1 MARKKVKAV
10 TTKFKRGH
18 VPYNK
23 GKAHVNNDEIAK
35 DTHWV
40 RLPRDMYDDAS
51 QWSPDGSVLQLG
63 DAYGQPSSH
72 RLLRPSKGIKT
83 ITDDHVECLNP
94 EIADLSTYRLL
105 HMLKTQQLWIEAME
119 EHFPPPECQGRLI
132 WDIRGE
138 VKRGLCWRERL
149 KCTCGNYTSK
159 RHNLYNTVD
168 IPNQTGPKIASA
180 NVGVNIGLMNTM
192 SGTTAL
198 RNVLLA
204 ANIPAPSVSGMQKRS
219 NKVAD
224 MITNLNKEDM
234 AKQRRH
240 IRDINET
247 RGLERSA
254 PIRSEGDGR
263 YNNPLGSGRGHTP
276 FQPATQATYTL
287 IENVTKK
294 KKIIGLHV
302 ANKLCSKHSRDQKPH
317 ADHDCTAN
325 IPMEQSIGDE
335 ELWAKEAYTSMQG
348 DEDGEIPIAYFTSD
362 GDSKAVKGIAS
373 AQRGEL
379 VNLRDTQH
387 LSLSV
392 YKAVCKAN
400 FSATMLPSGNQQLRD
415 RLKRELGHNIRRR
428 MHGEFNAAFTKF
440 NGDVPTIIN
449 HLSHCADALIQCYG
463 GKCGN
468 MCHKFSMLCK
478 GTKSRK
484 WEHEYMQF
492 MPGNKGR
499 QNLEMTKA
507 DEDLLRGIIAMR
519 FSPAAIQMTRFN
531 TNTQKSESVNR
542 VFTRTNPKQVTF
554 KRNFPGR
561 VHSAVHLS
569 NHGIGESTILKC
581 QQAGAPIIKGSKVAH
596 MLRSEQASEKSRSS
610 YHSSVKAKSQRRQ
623 ARRNQYAHY
632 SRKCEQETYRKNML
646 DNARLTF
653 NKDHAYATRSR
664 ARPTLADH
672 QYSKQQIK

>member
-1 MARKKVKAV
+1 MPRNQNKSGAAQ
-10 TTKFKRGH
+10 FKRGNIPH
-18 VPYNK
+18 NK
-23 GKAHVNNDEIAK
+23 GITQVNKDEFVQ

-40 RLPRDMYDDAS
+40 RLPRDMYEDAS

-83 ITDDHVECLNP
+83 ITDDHAECLKQ
-94 EIADLSTYRLL
+94 EEADLSTYRLL
-105 HMLKTQQLWIEAME
+105 HLLKTQQLWIEAME

-159 RHNLYNTVD
+159 RRNLYDTVQL
-168 IPNQTGPKIASA
+168 PNQAGPKIATA

-204 ANIPAPSVSGMQKRS
+204 ANVPAPSVSGMQKRS
-219 NKVAD
+219 NKVSD
-224 MITNLNKEDM
+224 LITNLNKEDM
-234 AKQRRH
+234 AEQRRH
-240 IRDINET
+240 IRDINEA
-247 RGLERSA
+247 RGLDRSA

-263 YNNPLGSGRGHTP
+263 YNNPLASGGGRTP

-294 KKIIGLHV
+294 KKIIGIHV
-302 ANKLCSKHSRDQKPH
+302 ANKLCSKHLSDVQH
-317 ADHDCTAN
+317 HGDHDCTAN
-325 IPMEQSIGDE
+325 IPIEQSIGDE
-335 ELWAKEAYTSMQG
+335 ELWAKTAYSSMQG
-348 DEDGEIPIAYFTSD
+348 DEDGEMPIAYFTSD

-373 AQRGEL
+373 VQRGDI

-387 LSLSV
+387 LSVSV

-400 FSATMLPSGNQQLRD
+400 FSATMLPSTNQQLRD
-415 RLKRELGHNIRRR
+415 KLRRELGHNIKRRT
-428 MHGEFNAAFTKF
+428 HGEYNAAFSKF
-440 NGDVPTIIN
+440 NGDTLAITN

-463 GKCGN
+463 GKCGTL
-468 MCHKFSMLCK
+468 CSKYSLLCK
-478 GTKSRK
+478 GTKTRK
-484 WEHEYMQF
+484 WKHEYMQF
-492 MPGNKGR
+492 MYGKKSGEKI
-499 QNLEMTKA
+499 LEMTEA
-507 DEDLLRGIIAMR
+507 DEDVLRAIIAMR
-519 FSPAAIQMTRFN
+519 FSPKAIQMTRFN

-561 VHSAVHLS
+561 VHSGVHLS

-581 QQAGAPIIKGSKVAH
+581 EKAGAPIVKGSKVAR
-596 MLRSEQASEKSRSS
+596 MLRSEQTSEKRRSS
-610 YHSSVKAKSQRRQ
+610 YHASPKAKMQRKL
-623 ARRNQYAHY
+623 ARRKQYARY
-632 SRKCEQETYRKNML
+632 SRKCEQDTYRKNML
-646 DNARLTF
+646 DNIQFTLRKEHT
-653 NKDHAYATRSR
+653 YATRSK
-664 ARPTLADH
+664 ACPIIAEH
-672 QYSKQQIK
+672 KYSK